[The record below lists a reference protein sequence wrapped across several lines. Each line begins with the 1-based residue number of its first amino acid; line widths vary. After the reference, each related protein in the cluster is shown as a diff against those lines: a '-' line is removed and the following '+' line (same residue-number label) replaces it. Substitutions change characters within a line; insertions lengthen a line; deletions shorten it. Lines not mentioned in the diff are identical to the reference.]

1 MYWIKPKL
9 KLGQFYA
16 IELTLL
22 SRCICM
28 YWNGPLLKKGYFYA
42 IEMTSFWGTA
52 TDKKLT
58 VILGQNRGFV
68 RFLVLV
74 SVYAIDW
81 TWFEKEGQ
89 VSKGHKKCTITLLT
103 FSIFKS
109 ADRLAHT
116 HIHTSLLHT
125 SNKMDYLASI
135 RRMTPP
141 PREEDGPALFYSRRA
156 RARSPLLAPLLNPLN
171 IGAGLAMG
179 LLSPASSSSAWGWSA
194 AATSSAAFFK
204 TS

>member
-89 VSKGHKKCTITLLT
+89 VRKGHKKLTITLL
-103 FSIFKS
+103 
-109 ADRLAHT
+109 
-116 HIHTSLLHT
+116 
-125 SNKMDYLASI
+125 
-135 RRMTPP
+135 
-141 PREEDGPALFYSRRA
+141 E
-156 RARSPLLAPLLNPLN
+156 LLAIFSFPYLHRPDFY
-171 IGAGLAMG
+171 GCVG
-179 LLSPASSSSAWGWSA
+179 
-194 AATSSAAFFK
+194 
-204 TS
+204 